1 MNDEEKQQDFTSQLP
16 DEPGEVS
23 PEILDESFGSVE
35 ELLTVE
41 QALED
46 EQLGEAEA
54 QTSEAVAESADF
66 SLDEGDAEVGEAE
79 AEYAAVIEALTLEV
93 ESLKAQL
100 EISSQQSESVKN
112 QYVRIVKDFENFRQ
126 RTQKEK
132 EELEQQ
138 IKRATITELLPVVD
152 NFERARSLIKPQTD
166 PERNIQKS
174 YQGVY
179 KQLADSLK
187 RIGVSPMRPEGKEF
201 DPNLHE
207 AVIREQSTEYPEGT
221 VIEELVRGYFI
232 NDKVLRHALVKVAA
246 AMEPVVTSEEGH
258 PEENES

>member
-46 EQLGEAEA
+46 GQLGEAEA